1 MLACVCWAAV
11 VILYLIYTQPYKV
24 VKSCF
29 GPSTQADAKAMMKAI
44 VCLFV
49 AICAIFIIILFTLR
63 VDSAPSH
70 QFVYFFSQRSIVR
83 REG

>member
-49 AICAIFIIILFTLR
+49 AICAIFIKLFTLYELTQIR
-63 VDSAPSH
+63 H
-70 QFVYFFSQRSIVR
+70 TFLF
-83 REG
+83 

>member
-11 VILYLIYTQPYKV
+11 VILYLICTQPYKV

-29 GPSTQADAKAMMKAI
+29 GPSTQADAKALMMKAI

-49 AICAIFIIILFTLR
+49 AIYHFYLR
-63 VDSAPSH
+63 
-70 QFVYFFSQRSIVR
+70 Y
-83 REG
+83 E

>member
-44 VCLFV
+44 VCLLV
-49 AICAIFIIILFTLR
+49 AICAIFIKLFALYELTQIR
-63 VDSAPSH
+63 H
-70 QFVYFFSQRSIVR
+70 IFSS
-83 REG
+83 EKF

>member
-49 AICAIFIIILFTLR
+49 AICHFINYLR
-63 VDSAPSH
+63 YEDS
-70 QFVYFFSQRSIVR
+70 Y
-83 REG
+83 E